1 MDYTFVRN
9 FIDTNPD
16 LLTTVIRLVEDGD
29 FEEFDRLIFHR
40 LFFEGVLSASV
51 SQSLFEQYQY
61 EIKEGILPT

>member
-1 MDYTFVRN
+1 MHYTFVRE
-9 FIDTNPD
+9 FIDTNPN
-16 LLTTVIRLVEDGD
+16 LLSKVIRLVEDGD

-40 LFFEGVLSASV
+40 LFFEGVLSAAL